1 MMRITINRLRLYT
14 DCSWY
19 VEMKLLVI
27 YLCLLAYIFPSLCF
41 LPNSFT
47 RKLSSS
53 LLNAINERQLIT
65 TADCLFVFPVLAIPA
80 EEFGHLRKLLPEE
93 IREATIPRNTFITYI
108 DNTGFSQIADYLS
121 GNSFCIFSRSEE
133 ETEALT
139 EPFLTWIRRLTPSS
153 SYNPQ
158 KTGFLICKRT
168 HMMKLDVT
176 NNKAENDD

>member
-1 MMRITINRLRLYT
+1 MNQ
-14 DCSWY
+14 
-19 VEMKLLVI
+19 LLFI
-27 YLCLLAYIFPSLCF
+27 YLCLLSYIHPSFCF
-41 LPNSFT
+41 LPKSVT
-47 RKLSSS
+47 KKHSSS
-53 LLNAINERQLIT
+53 FLNAINERQLIT
-65 TADCLFVFPVLAIPA
+65 TADCLFVFPVLAVPA

-139 EPFLTWIRRLTPSS
+139 EPFLTWVRRLTPSS

-168 HMMKLDVT
+168 HMIKLDVT
-176 NNKAENDD
+176 NKKAENDD